1 MFKLNE
7 RQQREMKSV
16 LPSIRYR
23 PAAKNSWI
31 GRIDD
36 TRDYDFFRWHQVV
49 ERLDLARIKKSP
61 IAAGETGFC
70 FLGYCGDEGVR
81 RNLGRPGAAKG
92 PLSIRKDL
100 GNLPCS
106 FDRNV
111 RLFDAGNIVC
121 PDQKMEKAQNALVEA
136 VSRIISLGLRPIVLG
151 GGHELAFG
159 HFRGIEEAVRASA
172 KGKGKGEGKG
182 KGFSLG
188 IVNFDAHFD
197 LRPYG
202 RGGNSGTMFLQIADR
217 SRDEGEKF
225 SAFYVGIQMTANTIG
240 LFKTAERLDVGYA
253 LAKDI
258 SDASLPDV
266 CDRLSEFIEAHDGIY
281 LTICADVFSSAFAA
295 GVSSPQP
302 FGLLPETVLHLM
314 KHVVRSGKVL
324 SFDIAEVS
332 PPLDPDHRTAK
343 LAAVVVFAYVNTMID
358 ARERRPNK

>member
-1 MFKLNE
+1 
-7 RQQREMKSV
+7 MKTNYYQ
-16 LPSIRYR
+16 LPSIS
-23 PAAKNSWI
+23 AWT
-31 GRIDD
+31 GRVDD

-49 ERLDLARIKKSP
+49 QPLNLARQKKSP
-61 IAAGETGFC
+61 LADGETGFC

-111 RLFDAGNIVC
+111 RLFDAGNIIC
-121 PDQKMEKAQNALVEA
+121 QDRKMEQAQDALAEA
-136 VSRIISLGLRPIVLG
+136 VSRILSLGLFPIVIG

-159 HFRGIEEAVRASA
+159 HFRGIEAATRGA
-172 KGKGKGEGKG
+172 GKQIVGMNESKTISQTGGKAEGLDA
-182 KGFSLG
+182 GFSIG
-188 IVNFDAHFD
+188 IINFDAHFD

-202 RGGNSGTMFLQIADR
+202 RGAGGNSGTMFLQIADQR
-217 SRDEGEKF
+217 KKAGEEF
-225 SAFYVGIQMTANTIG
+225 SAFYVGIQKTANTIG
-240 LFKTAERLDVGYA
+240 LFKTAERLKVGYA

-258 SDASLPDV
+258 SDASLPAV
-266 CDRLSEFIEAHDGIY
+266 CDRLSDFIEAHDWIY

-302 FGLLPETVLHLM
+302 FGLLPENVLHLM
-314 KHVVRSGKVL
+314 KHVVRSGKAL

-332 PPLDPDHRTAK
+332 PPLDSDHRSAK
-343 LAAVVVFAYVNTMID
+343 LAAVVVFAYINTMI
-358 ARERRPNK
+358 ETLGLRPK